1 MSPAAA
7 AAAFWLLRRRSSAS
21 SSFCCSI
28 FCSFSFCDFRS
39 TARPGPSF
47 DGTADARRAA
57 LCFCDDHCRLWFT
70 DNNSGGSCCP
80 DWRQVCEG
88 VKEGTTCLDARAQG
102 SALGLFVAAAV
113 VT

>member
-1 MSPAAA
+1 MGEPRRRRRRLLVTEAA
-7 AAAFWLLRRRSSAS
+7 LLRLELLLLL
-21 SSFCCSI
+21 
-28 FCSFSFCDFRS
+28 DFLQLLVLAA
-39 TARPGPSF
+39 TAPQPLPG
-47 DGTADARRAA
+47 GGY
-57 LCFCDDHCRLWFT
+57 CFCDDHCRLWFT

>member
-1 MSPAAA
+1 MGEPRRRRRRLLVTEAA
-7 AAAFWLLRRRSSAS
+7 LLR
-21 SSFCCSI
+21 
-28 FCSFSFCDFRS
+28 
-39 TARPGPSF
+39 
-47 DGTADARRAA
+47 
-57 LCFCDDHCRLWFT
+57 LDHCRLWFT

>member
-1 MSPAAA
+1 MEGPPTH
-7 AAAFWLLRRRSSAS
+7 SS
-21 SSFCCSI
+21 
-28 FCSFSFCDFRS
+28 
-39 TARPGPSF
+39 
-47 DGTADARRAA
+47 
-57 LCFCDDHCRLWFT
+57 DHCRLWFT

>member
-1 MSPAAA
+1 MDCCPDYAETCLEPSAALATCAGAPDACAAA
-7 AAAFWLLRRRSSAS
+7 A
-21 SSFCCSI
+21 
-28 FCSFSFCDFRS
+28 
-39 TARPGPSF
+39 TAPQPLPG
-47 DGTADARRAA
+47 GGY
-57 LCFCDDHCRLWFT
+57 CFCDDHCRLWFT

-113 VT
+113 VP

>member
-1 MSPAAA
+1 V
-7 AAAFWLLRRRSSAS
+7 
-21 SSFCCSI
+21 
-28 FCSFSFCDFRS
+28 
-39 TARPGPSF
+39 
-47 DGTADARRAA
+47 
-57 LCFCDDHCRLWFT
+57 WFT